1 MLTRQ
6 GRARRLG
13 GSKNLLS
20 TPQRGKNQYPKKQT
34 PEEVWRRGIN
44 SHLLALSLT
53 SVRTTDPGC
62 KRSTTPG
69 ESLPRQSR
77 DKKEVSRRRPG
88 CRAWGGSPPAA
99 RLATPGRP
107 AGAPGPGRERAV
119 GAILAW
125 RRVATAVGGVG
136 RRVKAALGD
145 AWARSDAALAAGSL
159 SPALPARVSGGALSE
174 LQCGRLPREWAGASG
189 LSGRSWVL
197 L

>member
-1 MLTRQ
+1 MWY
-6 GRARRLG
+6 
-13 GSKNLLS
+13 S
-20 TPQRGKNQYPKKQT
+20 
-34 PEEVWRRGIN
+34 
-44 SHLLALSLT
+44 
-53 SVRTTDPGC
+53 
-62 KRSTTPG
+62 
-69 ESLPRQSR
+69 
-77 DKKEVSRRRPG
+77 
-88 CRAWGGSPPAA
+88 
-99 RLATPGRP
+99 
-107 AGAPGPGRERAV
+107 AP
-119 GAILAW
+119 W